1 MDLKQACREIQKNI
15 PKLSY
20 ISKKNLFNVVNLQ
33 TNDELME
40 SLNRLELKEPF
51 IDEYVRAMK
60 PIVYPISIQGVFDAN
75 ERTGRGI
82 AMTMVYSAIKLTQNQ
97 DCMNMLGYSKSLFHS
112 KTGEDLLSG
121 VSSLTDDYD
130 LAGPSAVAK
139 IVYDMR
145 KKKGI

>member
-1 MDLKQACREIQKNI
+1 MDLKQAGREIQKNI

-82 AMTMVYSAIKLTQNQ
+82 AMTMLYTSLRLCKPAI
-97 DCMNMLGYSKSLFHS
+97 DACGMSKRTMRLPDWDPKKF
-112 KTGEDLLSG
+112 KYEQGGMEKPTALLS
-121 VSSLTDDYD
+121 
-130 LAGPSAVAK
+130 
-139 IVYDMR
+139 IVYDIRM
-145 KKKGI
+145 KKGF